1 MNSPDI
7 PGPAILAYCDGACSG
22 NPGPGGWGAVLIL
35 PEGRVR
41 ELGGGERPTTNNR
54 MEMAGAL
61 AVLRAT
67 HDRPEPLKLF
77 TDSSYLVRGITEW
90 VAGWRRR
97 GWVTMDGG
105 PVLNRD
111 LWEALDSLALARQGR
126 LGWVHVKGHAGHEVN
141 ERCDA
146 IAVAFSQGKPPALY
160 DGPSVGCAYSLL
172 DPEPEHL
179 RAPGSASRSP
189 GRKSKPKG
197 GYYLSMVAGRV
208 ERHSAWP
215 DCQRRVHGV
224 SGARFKR
231 VSSAREERDILA
243 RWGASTT

>member
-1 MNSPDI
+1 MS
-7 PGPAILAYCDGACSG
+7 AILAYCDGACSG

-41 ELGGGERPTTNNR
+41 ELGGCERSTTNNR

-67 HDRPEPLKLF
+67 RDRPEPLKLF
-77 TDSSYLVRGITEW
+77 TDSGYLLRGITEW
-90 VAGWRRR
+90 IAGWRRR
-97 GWVTMDGG
+97 GWITMDGG
-105 PVLNRD
+105 AVLNRD
-111 LWEALDSLALARQGR
+111 LWEALDPLAAARQGR
-126 LGWVHVKGHAGHEVN
+126 LSWVHVKGHAGHEVN

-160 DGPSVGCAYSLL
+160 DGPAVGCGYSLL
-172 DPEPEHL
+172 DPPEQL
-179 RAPGSASRSP
+179 RPAGRSSV
-189 GRKSKPKG
+189 RRSKPKG
-197 GYYLSMVAGRV
+197 GYYLSMVGGRV

-231 VSSAREERDILA
+231 VFSAQEERDVLE
-243 RWGASTT
+243 RWGAPPAA